1 MASGHAPQRPLGD
14 AKPTPRS
21 LEPGGTGLSGCRL
34 GRTAGAPAAQVWAPQ
49 CNSMDNCEVPSKKV
63 IEFKPPVYEQRYYF
77 VKNLVNRHGLRKI
90 ADLGFGDATLLWM
103 LKYHR
108 CVQYLVGVD
117 VAARP
122 FEWGGGRLSPG
133 VGGYIVPRELDL
145 TITLYRGS
153 AVQKDS
159 RLCGFDLITCIE
171 LIEHL
176 DSEDLAKFP
185 EVVFGYFSPGMV
197 VISTPNSEFNP
208 LFPAS
213 TFRDPDHRFEW
224 NRTQFQTWALDVA
237 KLYNYSVEF
246 TGVGD
251 PPAGAEH
258 VGYCTQIGVFQKNIA
273 KATESS
279 ISEPEEHVP
288 EEHIYE
294 VVYTTS
300 YPSLQQSKYF
310 RLTLSSESVKAIGL
324 MKSRFLRGLRKR
336 EGDRV
341 VPLGSCTPQFG
352 LTEAQRAEI
361 DQSPKPYS
369 VGEKFYVPL
378 ERLIIYP
385 KVNHLVAG
393 SMEKLRTIL
402 AEGLRLN
409 GDQSAVQVELV
420 DYQTQRLF
428 DEHLISPVLES

>member
-1 MASGHAPQRPLGD
+1 MEENKES
-14 AKPTPRS
+14 
-21 LEPGGTGLSGCRL
+21 
-34 GRTAGAPAAQVWAPQ
+34 
-49 CNSMDNCEVPSKKV
+49 NSMDNCEFPSKKV

-77 VKNLVNRHGLRKI
+77 VKNLVNQHGLKKI
-90 ADLGFGDATLLWM
+90 ADLGYGDATLLWM

-108 CVQYLVGVD
+108 CVECLVGVD
-117 VAARP
+117 IAAQP

-133 VGGYIVPRELDL
+133 VGGFIIPRELDL

-153 AVQKDS
+153 VVQKDS
-159 RLCGFDLITCIE
+159 RLRGFDLITCIE

-213 TFRDPDHRFEW
+213 TFRNPDHRFEW
-224 NRTQFQTWALDVA
+224 DRKQFQTWALDVG
-237 KLYNYSVEF
+237 KLYSYSVEF

-273 KATESS
+273 KATGSS
-279 ISEPEEHVP
+279 ISEPEEHV
-288 EEHIYE
+288 YE
-294 VVYTTS
+294 VVYRTS
-300 YPSLQQSKYF
+300 YPSLQQRKYF
-310 RLTLSSESVKAIGL
+310 RFTLSIEAVKAIDL
-324 MKSRFLRGLRKR
+324 MKSRFLRGLRKK

-341 VPLGSCTPQFG
+341 VPLGSCTPQHG

-361 DQSPKPYS
+361 EQSPKPYS
-369 VGEKFYVPL
+369 VGENFYVPL

-393 SMEKLRTIL
+393 NVEKLRTVL

-409 GDQSAVQVELV
+409 QDQTAVRVELV
-420 DYQTQRLF
+420 DYNTQRLF
-428 DEHLISPVLES
+428 DEHLVSPALES

>member
-1 MASGHAPQRPLGD
+1 
-14 AKPTPRS
+14 
-21 LEPGGTGLSGCRL
+21 
-34 GRTAGAPAAQVWAPQ
+34 
-49 CNSMDNCEVPSKKV
+49 
-63 IEFKPPVYEQRYYF
+63 
-77 VKNLVNRHGLRKI
+77 
-90 ADLGFGDATLLWM
+90 
-103 LKYHR
+103 
-108 CVQYLVGVD
+108 
-117 VAARP
+117 
-122 FEWGGGRLSPG
+122 LSPG
-133 VGGYIVPRELDL
+133 VGGFIIPRELDL

-159 RLCGFDLITCIE
+159 RLRGFDLITCIE

-213 TFRDPDHRFEW
+213 TFRNPDHRFEW
-224 NRTQFQTWALDVA
+224 DRKQFQTWALDVG
-237 KLYNYSVEF
+237 KLYSYSVEF

-273 KATESS
+273 KATGSS
-279 ISEPEEHVP
+279 ISEPEEHV
-288 EEHIYE
+288 YE
-294 VVYTTS
+294 VVSIPREAATRVRRMRIRMVNSVGVPTVEMDVYRTS
-300 YPSLQQSKYF
+300 YPSLQQRKYF
-310 RLTLSSESVKAIGL
+310 RFTLSIEVVKAVDL
-324 MKSRFLRGLRKR
+324 MKSRFLRGLRKK

-341 VPLGSCTPQFG
+341 VPLGRCTPQHG

-361 DQSPKPYS
+361 EQSPKPYS
-369 VGEKFYVPL
+369 VGENFYVPL

-393 SMEKLRTIL
+393 NMEKLRTVL

-409 GDQSAVQVELV
+409 QDQTAVQVELV
-420 DYQTQRLF
+420 DY
-428 DEHLISPVLES
+428 

>member
-1 MASGHAPQRPLGD
+1 
-14 AKPTPRS
+14 
-21 LEPGGTGLSGCRL
+21 
-34 GRTAGAPAAQVWAPQ
+34 
-49 CNSMDNCEVPSKKV
+49 MDHCEVLSKKV

-77 VKNLVNRHGLRKI
+77 VKNLVNQHGHKKI

-117 VAARP
+117 IAAKP

-133 VGGYIVPRELDL
+133 VGSYIIPRELDL

-224 NRTQFQTWALDVA
+224 NRKQFQMWALDVA
-237 KLYNYSVEF
+237 KLYHYSVEF
-246 TGVGD
+246 SGVGD

-258 VGYCTQIGVFQKNIA
+258 VGYCTQIGVFQKNRA
-273 KATESS
+273 KPTESS
-279 ISEPEEHVP
+279 ISEPEEHV
-288 EEHIYE
+288 YE
-294 VVYTTS
+294 VVSFLWEVYTTS

-310 RLTLSSESVKAIGL
+310 RFTLSIEAVKAIDL
-324 MKSRFLRGLRKR
+324 MKSRFLRGPRRK

-341 VPLGSCTPQFG
+341 VPLGSCTPQHG

-361 DQSPKPYS
+361 EQSPKPYS

-378 ERLIIYP
+378 ERLLAFP
-385 KVNHLVAG
+385 KVNRLVAG
-393 SMEKLRTIL
+393 STEKLRTVL

-409 GDQSAVQVELV
+409 GDQTAVQVELV
-420 DYQTQRLF
+420 DYRTQRLF
-428 DEHLISPVLES
+428 DEHLVSPALES